1 MNICFYTDCGK
12 LTCNQNHTAVM
23 FVNLMSKLNSPAV
36 NDDSVSTEP
45 KIKPL
50 QQLFPLISILSILND
65 SLWTLFFTATVGWNY
80 SFHTTTSFPNLSW
93 GHTASEA
100 FNPHAKWVLNFYFLQ
115 FFWIMN
121 LIFCIKL
128 LCVKHFHSG
137 VFCKTPKYSSPASPR
152 NGSAELGHQGVKLN
166 SHKRKR
172 SREQEKGQVKE
183 NKPLFSAE
191 QTQRGS

>member
-65 SLWTLFFTATVGWNY
+65 SFEPCFSLLLSDETTRSTLQ
-80 SFHTTTSFPNLSW
+80 H
-93 GHTASEA
+93 
-100 FNPHAKWVLNFYFLQ
+100 
-115 FFWIMN
+115 
-121 LIFCIKL
+121 
-128 LCVKHFHSG
+128 HFQTCPEGIQQVRHSIRMQSG
-137 VFCKTPKYSSPASPR
+137 Y
-152 NGSAELGHQGVKLN
+152 
-166 SHKRKR
+166 
-172 SREQEKGQVKE
+172 
-183 NKPLFSAE
+183 
-191 QTQRGS
+191 